1 MATEQLEIERKFD
14 VGAEFVVPGLTGIPG
29 IATVGPPEVH
39 DLAAVYSDTVDLRLV
54 RARVTLRRRT
64 GGPDEGWH
72 LKLPAGEARRE
83 LHLPLGESA
92 GGPPQEFRDAVAE
105 IVDGEALVPVVELR
119 TRRVV
124 TPLRAAD
131 GRVLAEVADDTVTAT
146 VLPAAPGE
154 EPEVRSW
161 REIEVELVAGEEPFL
176 ADVGAAL
183 VAAGARPSARVSKLA
198 FALAG
203 RLDRG
208 PG

>member
-14 VGAEFVVPGLTGIPG
+14 VGPEFVVPGLAGVPG
-29 IATVGPPEVH
+29 IATAGPPVVH
-39 DLAAVYSDTVDLRLV
+39 DLAAVYSDTADLRLV

-72 LKLPAGEARRE
+72 LKLPATAGRRE
-83 LHLPLGESA
+83 LHLPLDA
-92 GGPPQEFRDAVAE
+92 GADGPPPEFVDAVAG
-105 IVDGEALVPVVELR
+105 IVAGAALLPVVELR

-124 TPLRAAD
+124 TPLRDAG
-131 GRVLAEVADDTVTAT
+131 GRVLAEVADDTVRAT

-154 EPEVRSW
+154 EPEVRAW
-161 REIEVELVAGEEPFL
+161 REVEVELVAGEEPVL
-176 ADVGAAL
+176 AAVGAAL
-183 VAAGARPSARVSKLA
+183 VAAGASPSARASKLA

-203 RLDRG
+203 RLDRD